1 MSAASSNSLFRRS
14 EGLSTVH
21 LSLYPWQSAD
31 WQRWQQ
37 MRDRLPHAILFHGAE
52 GIGKVAFAEHAAQSL
67 LCESPDVEGHAC
79 GDCASCGWFV
89 QYSHPGFR
97 RVRPEALDAEEDE
110 ATPEADESS
119 TKKAAA
125 SKTPSRDIRIE
136 QVRSLATFMNV
147 STHRAGSRV
156 VMLYP
161 AEAMNPASANALLK
175 TLEEPPPDTVF
186 LLVTHRID
194 RLLPTILSRCRQ
206 FPLQMPAPDKALS
219 WLESQEVSN
228 PARWLAEHGGAPLAA
243 LAAAVGEFADA
254 QDEWLAYLAR
264 PHTATALVVAERL
277 QKVPL
282 SQLVAWQ
289 QRWLY
294 DLLAIQSAGR
304 VRYYPHHR
312 KSLEALAAHTS
323 ADSLQQAL
331 RDAGFRRAVS
341 EHPLS
346 ARLFIEDMLLD
357 YVRLMQPPRAA
368 A

>member
-1 MSAASSNSLFRRS
+1 MT
-14 EGLSTVH
+14 GL
-21 LSLYPWQSAD
+21 LYPWQSAD

-52 GIGKVAFAEHAAQSL
+52 GAGKVAFAEHAAQSL

-79 GDCASCGWFV
+79 GECASCGWFS
-89 QYSHPGFR
+89 QYSHPDFR
-97 RVRPEALDAEEDE
+97 RVRPEALDAEEEE
-110 ATPEADESS
+110 ASPEAEEST
-119 TKKAAA
+119 TKKSG
-125 SKTPSRDIRIE
+125 SKTPSKDIRIE

-147 STHRAGSRV
+147 STHRAGQRV

-161 AEAMNPASANALLK
+161 AEALNAASANALLK
-175 TLEEPPPDTVF
+175 TLEEPPPETVF

-206 FPLQMPAPDKALS
+206 FPLQMPDAEAALA
-219 WLESQEVSN
+219 WLKSQEVSN
-228 PARWLAEHGGAPLAA
+228 PERWLAEQGGAPLAA
-243 LAAAVGEFADA
+243 LAAAEGEFAEA
-254 QDEWLAYLAR
+254 QEEWLSHLAR
-264 PHTATALVVAERL
+264 PGSAAALAVAERL
-277 QKVPL
+277 QKVAL

-294 DLLAIQSAGR
+294 DLLALKLAGR

-312 KSLEALAAHTS
+312 KSLEALAAQTS
-323 ADSLQQAL
+323 AERLQQAL
-331 RDAGFRRAVS
+331 RDAASRRAVS
-341 EHPLS
+341 EHPLA

-357 YVRLMQPPRAA
+357 YARLMQPPRAA

>member
-1 MSAASSNSLFRRS
+1 MPQPPMT
-14 EGLSTVH
+14 E
-21 LSLYPWQSAD
+21 SLYPWQTAD

-37 MRDRLPHAILFHGAE
+37 MRERLPHAVLFHGTE
-52 GIGKVAFAEHAAQSL
+52 GIGKVTFAEHAAQSL

-79 GDCASCGWFV
+79 GECASCGWFA
-89 QYSHPGFR
+89 QYSHPDFR
-97 RVRPEALDAEEDE
+97 RVRPEALDAEDDE
-110 ATPEADESS
+110 ASPDADDS
-119 TKKAAA
+119 TAKKPAT

-147 STHRAGSRV
+147 STHRAGLRV
-156 VMLYP
+156 IMLYP
-161 AEAMNPASANALLK
+161 AEALNAASANALLK

-206 FPLQMPAPDKALS
+206 FPLQMPAAEAALA
-219 WLESQEVSN
+219 WLQSQEVSK
-228 PARWLAEHGGAPLAA
+228 PGQWLAEQGGAPLAA
-243 LAAAVGEFADA
+243 LEAAHGEFSAV
-254 QDEWLAYLAR
+254 QEEWLSHLAR
-264 PHTATALVVAERL
+264 PDTAAALVVAERL
-277 QKVPL
+277 QKVSL
-282 SQLVAWQ
+282 TQLVAWL

-294 DLLAIQSAGR
+294 DLLTLKLAGR

-312 KSLEALAAHTS
+312 KSLEALAARLS
-323 ADSLQQAL
+323 AESLQQAL
-331 RDAGFRRAVS
+331 RDAGSRRAVS

-357 YVRLMQPPRAA
+357 YARLMQLPRAA